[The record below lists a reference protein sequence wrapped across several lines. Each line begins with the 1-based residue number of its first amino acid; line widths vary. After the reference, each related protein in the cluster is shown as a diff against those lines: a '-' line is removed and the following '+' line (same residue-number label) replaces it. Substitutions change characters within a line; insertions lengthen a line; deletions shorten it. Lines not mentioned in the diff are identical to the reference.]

1 MPKISN
7 WGDSNEPWG
16 QQKNAFGQTQKQQEM
31 SKATSP
37 KASNAPNDSWKGP
50 EVQKQQTQVATDRNI
65 TGQDRGG
72 YKAEEVSAEGKKKE
86 QEKSQ
91 FARERVEKLVN
102 KIGPAGF
109 QVQAQMNKVLNPNAV
124 LSDSQSV
131 GFDEQKGHQ
140 ISGSLEADTD
150 AMAANTMGEIDDL
163 EGVMKSSGLFG
174 EDETGT
180 LQERSMRDLLSEE
193 AQQVAERNPEE
204 VRQVSE
210 LLRLADKLQLLSE
223 KGKANSTEAR
233 QLKAQILAMDDQ
245 GVVEGLYQAQ
255 QDYETFVKGEGLE
268 FTGDQAFKTVGPKD
282 LLNLGLDEI
291 KMEIEKALTTESGL
305 FSGEYATV
313 LRQEVDELTSK
324 FRQSAEIQMQ
334 GESAFQQGA
343 ADVLNSFRDRLTV
356 EESAY
361 SDMFDQA
368 AEGFGESLTADSEL
382 LKAIPLEEAEKLM
395 TLRERGA
402 ESGYLA
408 MAYLSSLGNGDFVA
422 GVAEALKQ
430 NILPPDVAEAFSTF
444 LDSEDAEGVKSQGKI
459 SFWLES
465 MSKGLPITYNGK
477 NINLNGTQ
485 KAMVIK
491 AAQTGNTDRIEAI
504 FKQSMK
510 EINVDI
516 GGIINS
522 LDGIDKNSMGKVV
535 SDTIDQLEEGTK
547 NFAHSQTEEG
557 LKALLGYN
565 DRDWSALSTED
576 RAKIIADA
584 ARERGPKLFNDIFTQ
599 LQVSNENLRDDVM
612 KNLGIEQAT
621 VKENQKLLEELL
633 AKKKTYD
640 ETNKSGME
648 KTLQQ
653 LQEFGATSSERAKL
667 HVKTIA
673 ADPQVQT
680 LVMAGRVSVPTV
692 KVAGMYSFILDRLKH
707 MESDN
712 RLQPLRK
719 TFVDKVN
726 NMLYVNSGGRIGSN
740 RGESTIQMTMENI
753 LLKDSGLA
761 QQVIG
766 EWEMLFAGGGLNDY
780 VRDNL
785 QQENDANGLFANYLE
800 EMITEV
806 KGRIQKGEN
815 KTEVLTN
822 LGNGVVDPK
831 EMVRIAHGVVTGMI
845 KGGMRGFDGD
855 SKRLTIAQ
863 KQDAVSK
870 HQFVPKVGNNPF
882 EDANDDG
889 LGELGREKFFNPAE
903 EETIAREANI
913 YTQGNLREWIQN
925 LSSETNRSAIISKMR
940 DNNTLLGAGMTRSLS
955 NGAKILNSA
964 DPTFAVLQQAGGPSK
979 EELGKYM
986 ELAFGDD
993 IASRDVWYKQT
1004 IAPIL
1009 AVAKETVLRLSQQ
1022 LASGGNTINKNQQGL
1037 PMEQY
1042 PNPANERPGP
1052 ANYNDLLQ

>member
-37 KASNAPNDSWKGP
+37 KASNAPNDNWKGP

-72 YKAEEVSAEGKKKE
+72 YKAEEVTAEGKKKE

-109 QVQAQMNKVLNPNAV
+109 QVQAQMNKVLNPGV
-124 LSDSQSV
+124 VMSDSQTV

-140 ISGSLEADTD
+140 ITGSLEADTE
-150 AMAANTMGEIDDL
+150 AMAANTMGEIGDL

-180 LQERSMRDLLSEE
+180 LQEKSMRDLLSEE

-204 VRQVSE
+204 VKQVSE

-305 FSGEYATV
+305 FSGEYANV
-313 LRQEVDELTSK
+313 LRQEVDELTATFK
-324 FRQSAEIQMQ
+324 QSAERQMQ

-343 ADVLNSFRDRLTV
+343 ADVLNAFKDRLTS
-356 EESAY
+356 EEAAY
-361 SDMFDQA
+361 SDIFDRA
-368 AEGFGESLTADSEL
+368 AEGFGDSITEGSEL
-382 LKAIPLEEAEKLM
+382 LKNIPLEEAEKLM
-395 TLRERGA
+395 KLRERGA

-408 MAYLSSLGNGDFVA
+408 KAYLSAMGNGDFVA

-444 LDSEDAEGVKSQGKI
+444 LDSEDAEGVRSQGKI

-465 MSKGLPITYNGK
+465 MSKGLPITYKGK

-491 AAQTGNTDRIEAI
+491 AAQTGNTERIEAI

-522 LDGIDKNSMGKVV
+522 LDGIDKNGIGQVV

-557 LKALLGYN
+557 LKALLGYT
-565 DRDWSALSTED
+565 DKDWDALSTEE
-576 RAKIIADA
+576 RAKIISDA
-584 ARERGPKLFNDIFTQ
+584 ARDRGPKLFQDITNQ
-599 LQVSNENLRDDVM
+599 LRISNENLRNDVM
-612 KNLGIEQAT
+612 RNLGIEQAT

-667 HVKTIA
+667 HVQTIA
-673 ADPQVQT
+673 ANPEVQT
-680 LVMAGRVSVPTV
+680 LVMAGRVTVPTV

-726 NMLYVNSGGRIGSN
+726 KMLYVNSGGRIGSN
-740 RGESTIQMTMENI
+740 TGDSTIQMTMENI
-753 LLKDSGLA
+753 LLRDGGLA

-822 LGNGVVDPK
+822 LGEGVVDPR

-845 KGGMRGFDGD
+845 KGGMQGFDGD
-855 SKRLTIAQ
+855 SKRLTQAQ
-863 KQDAVSK
+863 KQEAVSK
-870 HQFVPKVGNNPF
+870 HQFVPQVGNNPF

-903 EETIAREANI
+903 EETMAREAGKF
-913 YTQGNLREWIQN
+913 TQGNLREWIQG
-925 LSSETNRSAIISKMR
+925 LTSETQRSELISKMQ
-940 DNNTLLGAGMTRSLS
+940 DNNKLLGFGPSRQLNNA
-955 NGAKILNSA
+955 AKILNST
-964 DPTFAVLQQAGGPSK
+964 DPAFAVLQQLYGPSK
-979 EELGKYM
+979 EELFKYM
-986 ELAFGDD
+986 ELVFGDD
-993 IASRDVWYKQT
+993 QESKDTWYKQN

-1009 AVAKETVLRLSQQ
+1009 AIAQQTVQRLSEQ
-1022 LASGGNTINKNQQGL
+1022 LGIGSRAISPNQQGL
-1037 PMEQY
+1037 PREQY
-1042 PNPANERPGP
+1042 PNPANDRPGP
-1052 ANYNDLLQ
+1052 ANYNEFLQ